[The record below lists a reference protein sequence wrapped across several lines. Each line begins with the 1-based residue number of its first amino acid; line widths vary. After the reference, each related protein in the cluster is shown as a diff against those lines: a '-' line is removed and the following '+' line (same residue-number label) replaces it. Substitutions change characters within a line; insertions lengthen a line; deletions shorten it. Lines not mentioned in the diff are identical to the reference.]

1 MKELV
6 SVELVERVFRYVA
19 IICPVAGLLL
29 GGVIGWAFRRPGIGT
44 RLGIAVGC
52 AGLLNYVLW
61 RLSGAITGKLGLGSV
76 ANLLI
81 QAAMFLAL
89 GFAAGVMLGGFRRA
103 GAPENLKSE
112 I

>member
-61 RLSGAITGKLGLGSV
+61 KLSGAIAGKLGLDSV

-81 QAAMFLAL
+81 QAAMFVVFGLAVGVLL
-89 GFAAGVMLGGFRRA
+89 GRFRRA
-103 GAPENLKSE
+103 EARR